1 MDSFDQH
8 ILSLLQ
14 RDASISLKD
23 LAEAVNLTTT
33 PCWKRVKRLEDE
45 GYIRGRVALL
55 DPTLLGLGLSV
66 FVQLKT
72 LRHDNAWL
80 QQFAETVTGFEEV
93 MEFYRMSGEWDYML
107 RVVVSDIAAYDRFYK
122 KLITSTEGLSNIT
135 SSFAMEQIKYTTAF
149 PVRR

>member
-8 ILSLLQ
+8 ILTLLQ

-33 PCWKRVKRLEDE
+33 PCWKRVKRLEDD

-55 DPTLLGLGLSV
+55 DPERLGLGLSV

-72 LRHDNAWL
+72 QRHDSAWL
-80 QQFAETVTGFEEV
+80 EQFARTVTDFEEV

-107 RVVVSDIAAYDRFYK
+107 RVVVSDIGAYDRFYK
-122 KLITSTEGLSNIT
+122 KLITSTDGLSNIT